1 VVTPSEIPKGSA
13 EHSILGGRS
22 KWDWVTPVLDVDQ
35 GKADMVKA
43 ILSERKRREGSYTRY
58 PKRVNITLVMTTGS
72 LMWRKEHSERVPRGH
87 RFTLCLLSTH
97 DSEQY
102 KFIKSR
108 NANLSQPYLVRC
120 INLGLPKLVR
130 SD

>member
-43 ILSERKRREGSYTRY
+43 ILSERKRREGFGCPVSQKSEHRLGDDYGISHVEEGTYRKGSKRLQVDLMPTQYT
-58 PKRVNITLVMTTGS
+58 
-72 LMWRKEHSERVPRGH
+72 
-87 RFTLCLLSTH
+87 
-97 DSEQY
+97 
-102 KFIKSR
+102 
-108 NANLSQPYLVRC
+108 
-120 INLGLPKLVR
+120 
-130 SD
+130 